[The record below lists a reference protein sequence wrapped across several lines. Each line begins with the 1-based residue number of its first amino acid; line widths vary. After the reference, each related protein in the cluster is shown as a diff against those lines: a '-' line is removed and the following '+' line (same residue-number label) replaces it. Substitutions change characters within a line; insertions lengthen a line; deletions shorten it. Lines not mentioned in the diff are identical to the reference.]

1 MFLIYPVPWWCYA
14 QYKTMFT
21 FLIRSVELSD
31 DGDYMIIYTYEIINE
46 DFLFFAPLK
55 EAIESNFTEKLKLTP
70 INKEPGSFTV
80 SNLLYLK
87 FLSRVALMCCD
98 ITWNFVR

>member
-1 MFLIYPVPWWCYA
+1 MFV
-14 QYKTMFT
+14 

-80 SNLLYLK
+80 RNLVSQTLI
-87 FLSRVALMCCD
+87 SCC
-98 ITWNFVR
+98 THVS